1 MKGMGINMIQV
12 WSNFIQ
18 KEEISHLHNSLDNKW
33 IMEGPVLKEFEQKL
47 SNILDIPYV
56 IGTTS
61 GSSALALALIGIG
74 IMPGDEVIV
83 PDLTFIATA
92 NAAYML
98 GAKVVLAPTERD
110 RPIMNL
116 EAVDSLITKKTK
128 AIITV
133 DLNGRISWSKELKE
147 KYGNRGIY
155 IIDDACQAFMSGNA
169 DGKAGTLADIGCFSF
184 GITKTVSTVNGGMVI
199 TRSKELYEKM
209 KIIKTQGMPSVYE
222 GDVYLYPGFNFKLPD
237 VLASVGLGQLERL
250 DDKIRHMKEIDEMYR
265 HELRKVEGIT
275 FIPKTEYE
283 FAWMPDIVCVDRD
296 RVRECLK
303 ANNILSRPL
312 GAPLHTAPYLEE
324 FADYSNAI
332 ELQSKM
338 LSLPGGPDQPKEN
351 VERVIEVLKSNRL
364 C

>member
-1 MKGMGINMIQV
+1 MLIVLCSLCLAVLMKGMGINMIQV

-147 KYGNRGIY
+147 KYGNR
-155 IIDDACQAFMSGNA
+155 
-169 DGKAGTLADIGCFSF
+169 
-184 GITKTVSTVNGGMVI
+184 
-199 TRSKELYEKM
+199 
-209 KIIKTQGMPSVYE
+209 
-222 GDVYLYPGFNFKLPD
+222 
-237 VLASVGLGQLERL
+237 
-250 DDKIRHMKEIDEMYR
+250 
-265 HELRKVEGIT
+265 
-275 FIPKTEYE
+275 
-283 FAWMPDIVCVDRD
+283 
-296 RVRECLK
+296 
-303 ANNILSRPL
+303 
-312 GAPLHTAPYLEE
+312 
-324 FADYSNAI
+324 
-332 ELQSKM
+332 
-338 LSLPGGPDQPKEN
+338 
-351 VERVIEVLKSNRL
+351 
-364 C
+364 